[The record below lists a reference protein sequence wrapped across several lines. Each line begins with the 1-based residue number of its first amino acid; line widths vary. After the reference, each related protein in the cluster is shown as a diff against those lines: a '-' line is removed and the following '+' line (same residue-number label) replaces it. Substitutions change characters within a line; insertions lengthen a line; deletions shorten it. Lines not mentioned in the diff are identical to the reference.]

1 MGEAR
6 FDFDVGWCYVGL
18 YGDCLVYGWH
28 SFSDWRQVMAIRKVT
43 CVTKFEIDTTE
54 DLWQMILDY
63 GYSADI
69 DYVDVVNKDVKWE
82 VE

>member
-1 MGEAR
+1 
-6 FDFDVGWCYVGL
+6 
-18 YGDCLVYGWH
+18 
-28 SFSDWRQVMAIRKVT
+28 MAMRKVV
-43 CVTKFEIDTTE
+43 CVTEFEIDTTE

-82 VE
+82 VQ